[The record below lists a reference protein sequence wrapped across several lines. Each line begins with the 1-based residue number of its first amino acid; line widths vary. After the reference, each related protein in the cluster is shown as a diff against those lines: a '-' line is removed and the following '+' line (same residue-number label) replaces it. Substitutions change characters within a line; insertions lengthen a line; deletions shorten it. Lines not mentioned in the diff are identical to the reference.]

1 MTSSTK
7 KKRLTQF
14 EKAEQISD
22 QAAAWELK
30 AENSDTKDPDILALI
45 FTTAADCWGVASN
58 IIKSLRAP
66 QSKDPDI
73 IKKGDWY
80 ETREKECLQE
90 AREFSKVSD
99 SDFD

>member
-1 MTSSTK
+1 MPSTPK
-7 KKRLTQF
+7 KKKLTQYQ
-14 EKAEQISD
+14 KAEKISD

-30 AENSDTKDPDILALI
+30 AENTDTKDPDILALI

-58 IIKSLRAP
+58 IIKTLRAP
-66 QSKDPDI
+66 QNKDPDI
-73 IKKGDWY
+73 IKKGAWY

-90 AREFSKVSD
+90 AREQAKLSD